1 MKAWECGR
9 NLLTSMITL
18 EDICLRMQTV
28 IDRTVLPNIVNTQIL
43 NPFKNTDPAV
53 KMAFPGV
60 NVNDKE
66 QANVRPPNP
75 SLCVGNGFIIETT
88 DLVRLAVCTIELL
101 YLFCLAKKRVHACSL
116 IRIGALM
123 KPCSH
128 A

>member
-9 NLLTSMITL
+9 NLLTFMITL

-28 IDRTVLPNIVNTQIL
+28 IDRTVLPNILNTQIL

-75 SLCVGNGFIIETT
+75 SLCVGNGFIIATT
-88 DLVRLAVCTIELL
+88 DLVRPQPAPLSSCICFVWPRRECM
-101 YLFCLAKKRVHACSL
+101 HA
-116 IRIGALM
+116 A
-123 KPCSH
+123 
-128 A
+128 